1 LAFSD
6 GKTALTLKYH
16 VSKSNEEAKPLVQQ
30 ISARMAGEAP
40 PSIIYALV
48 ARGTT
53 ILTEHSTRSGNYTKV
68 VKRIL
73 EKIPPQDGRM
83 SYVFERHYFHYL
95 VSDGLVFLC
104 MADEAFG
111 RRIPF
116 AFLDDIKNR
125 FFSTYG
131 NRGKTALA
139 YAMNADFARILETQM
154 AYYSNNANADKIR
167 KVHQKIDEV
176 KDIMVTNIERVLE
189 RGERIELL
197 VDKTEELNKESL
209 NFKKKST
216 QLKRAMWWKNVKL
229 MVILGIIILVIIY
242 VIVAIACHGPFLPGC
257 VGSSPPST
265 PHPTLAPTPP
275 PTAPPTAPPTLPPTP
290 PPTQTPPTQAPPSAA
305 PPS

>member
-176 KDIMVTNIERVLE
+176 KDIMVTNNERVLE